1 MKILAVS
8 LLGFLL
14 LLLLFII
21 VILFVKTDVIVKAE
35 KQSGQKIKLT
45 LSLVL
50 FGGLIKKNISLTKD
64 KSKKALARMHDKV
77 PEPEA
82 EENIKFFEKV
92 KKYYKSFLAFK
103 KAYRKNSHRLY
114 KSIYAK
120 KIVMNVDFGMG
131 DAASTGFLT
140 GALWAGIYN
149 VISFVSRIIRIC
161 EPQVQVNPD
170 FNSEHLSLSAECII
184 STRLANL
191 MFAVVS
197 IGISYFKLIRK
208 TNKKIKKGGD

>member
-1 MKILAVS
+1 MKIFAVS

-21 VILFVKTDVIVKAE
+21 IILFVKTDVIVKVE
-35 KQSGQKIKLT
+35 KQKGKKLKLT

-50 FGGLIKKNISLTKD
+50 FGGLIKKNISLTKT
-64 KSKKALARMHDKV
+64 KNKKALARMHDKV
-77 PEPEA
+77 PESGA
-82 EENIKFFEKV
+82 EEDTKFFKKL

-103 KAYRKNSHRLY
+103 KAYSKNSHRLY

-120 KIVMNVDFGMG
+120 NIAINVDFGMG
-131 DAASTGFLT
+131 DAASTGILT

-149 VISFVSRIIRIC
+149 VISFVAGIIRIC
-161 EPQVQVNPD
+161 KPEVQVNPD

-197 IGISYFKLIRK
+197 IGISYLRLIRK
-208 TNKKIKKGGD
+208 SNKKIKKGGD